1 MFDQFLDNVRKV
13 TETNVQLQQELLK
26 RWAALWPG
34 LPGGPG
40 GPSAPHAWAE
50 RVRGLQQKWAE
61 AVNEVVQRQRQTQQE
76 QFAAGLKHLEEAFRL
91 GEVKDVE
98 ALRAKTLELWQK
110 AFQLVQQANEAQVR
124 DLQAAVGKWTELVTK
139 VA

>member
-34 LPGGPG
+34 QPGV
-40 GPSAPHAWAE
+40 PSAPHAWAE
-50 RVRGLQQKWAE
+50 RVREQHQKWAE
-61 AVNEVVQRQRQTQQE
+61 AVNEIVQRQRQTQQE
-76 QFAAGLKHLEEAFRL
+76 QFAAGLKHLEQAFRL